1 MGAQRHLVAAVAVAL
16 LAACGNGSGGG
27 NGVTLGELRDGI
39 ITYYDATGAGACSFP
54 ATPNDLDVAAL
65 NAEEWAG
72 SALCGGCVRVDGPRG
87 SVTVRIVD
95 LCPECKRGH
104 LDLSREAFAKV
115 ANPADGRVAVKWQL
129 VSCNVTG
136 PVAYH
141 FKDGSSRWWTA
152 IQVRNHRLPIERLE
166 IDTGSGFTSVARESY
181 NYFVDTNGAGPAP
194 FRVRITAQGG
204 AQLLDQLPAP
214 RSDTLVSGAAQ
225 L

>member
-1 MGAQRHLVAAVAVAL
+1 MAT
-16 LAACGNGSGGG
+16 LAACGSAGGG
-27 NGVTLGELRDGI
+27 GGGGGGTVTLGELRDGI
-39 ITYYDATGAGACSFP
+39 ITSYDATGAGACSFP
-54 ATPNDLDVAAL
+54 ATPGDLDVAAL

-104 LDLSREAFAKV
+104 LDLSQEAFAKV
-115 ANPADGRVAVKWQL
+115 ANPVDGRVAVKWQL
-129 VSCNVTG
+129 VSCAVSG
-136 PVAYH
+136 PVSYH
-141 FKDGSSRWWTA
+141 FKDGSSQWWTA
-152 IQVRNHRLPIERLE
+152 LQVRNHRLPIEKLE
-166 IDTGSGFTSVARESY
+166 LDTGSGFQSVARESY

-204 AQLLDQLPAP
+204 AQLVDQLPAP
-214 RSDTLVSGAAQ
+214 SSDTSVQGAAQ